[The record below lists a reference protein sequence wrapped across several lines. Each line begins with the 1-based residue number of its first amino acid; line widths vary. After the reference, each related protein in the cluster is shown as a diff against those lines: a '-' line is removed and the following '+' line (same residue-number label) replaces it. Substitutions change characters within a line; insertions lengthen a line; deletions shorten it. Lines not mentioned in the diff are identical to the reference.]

1 MYKIQLPNFE
11 GPYDLMLYFIRRD
24 ELNIYDIPIAK
35 ITNEFLNYIRI
46 MKYFDL
52 ELAGEF
58 ILTSASLMRIKSKTL
73 LPANEN
79 DNSEENEDPRT
90 ELVRKL
96 LEYKQIKEVTSD
108 LNKLSENTRYHYYR
122 QIFEAQNKEILDNL
136 PYKNATLFDLINA
149 LNKLLEKNKIV
160 QIEHIVE
167 QVSMSV
173 EDRIVQLKNILAN
186 KHRISFFELL
196 ANETKELIVLTFLSL
211 LDLARSN
218 NIFISQDDNF
228 EDIIISNKIS
238 NDVIPN
244 DVIPND
250 VIPNDIILQN

>member
-149 LNKLLEKNKIV
+149 LNKLIEKNKIV

-244 DVIPND
+244 D
-250 VIPNDIILQN
+250 IILQN

>member
-58 ILTSASLMRIKSKTL
+58 ILTSASLMRIKSKPL

-149 LNKLLEKNKIV
+149 LNKLIEKNKIV

-250 VIPNDIILQN
+250 IILQN

>member
-149 LNKLLEKNKIV
+149 LNKLIEKNKIV

-250 VIPNDIILQN
+250 IILQN

>member
-122 QIFEAQNKEILDNL
+122 QIFEAQNKDISENL

-149 LNKLLEKNKIV
+149 LNKLIEKNKTV
-160 QIEHIVE
+160 QKEHIVE

-196 ANETKELIVLTFLSL
+196 TNETKELIVLTFLSL

-238 NDVIPN
+238 NDL
-244 DVIPND
+244 
-250 VIPNDIILQN
+250 IPNDIMLQN

>member
-244 DVIPND
+244 D
-250 VIPNDIILQN
+250 IILQN